1 MTADY
6 GRNCDW
12 AIKRFN
18 LDPQVSIYVLVNTLA
33 DAVRKSDECQNKQG
47 EVDGKRVKGRRVC
60 N

>member
-1 MTADY
+1 MMDDY

-18 LDPQVSIYVLVNTLA
+18 LDPQSSIYVLVNTLA
-33 DAVRKSDECQNKQG
+33 DAVRKSDECQNNKG
-47 EVDGKRVKGRRVC
+47 EVDGKRGKGRRVC